1 MARYTIRQL
10 ELGYDNAFP
19 LGIAFDMWDHAGEQ
33 AYSPFSVTLLEGEGH
48 KILFDCGF
56 DPESAFA
63 KAKIAQENDQNC
75 HDTQAVLRANGVDP
89 AEIDTVIIGHCHWD
103 HLNGLKYFPN
113 AKIYVQEEE
122 VRRWSAAMK
131 NPSFPITHKM
141 VVDTECLELLEDWV
155 AQGKVTTLKGDVD
168 GLLPGIHVRRAAGH
182 SFAQNLLFV
191 EEERGNVAIVGD
203 AAMRPESFTGSAAF
217 PCYLPN
223 LKFAVGTIE
232 DIVGSYDKIMAWVGG
247 DVDAIVTC
255 HDGTL
260 PQRRRS
266 VENALGLHA
275 YLVRE

>member
-89 AEIDTVIIGHCHWD
+89 ADIDTVIIGHCHWD

-122 VRRWSAAMK
+122 ARRWSAAMK

-155 AQGKVTTLKGDVD
+155 AQGKVTTLTGDVD
-168 GLLPGIHVRRAAGH
+168 GLFALATAAGCP
-182 SFAQNLLFV
+182 AVMEPCDRNLGGGYPIRIAFCTGPLG
-191 EEERGNVAIVGD
+191 EELEFFQEKG
-203 AAMRPESFTGSAAF
+203 
-217 PCYLPN
+217 
-223 LKFAVGTIE
+223 
-232 DIVGSYDKIMAWVGG
+232 
-247 DVDAIVTC
+247 
-255 HDGTL
+255 
-260 PQRRRS
+260 
-266 VENALGLHA
+266 
-275 YLVRE
+275 